1 MGLGIF
7 NIISIGL
14 SIASA
19 AYQQKLAREAERR
32 RQAALDKARGQKFN
46 ITSEAAPLPVI
57 YGKQIAGGTKTGHKV
72 KNNYTASGSTD
83 YDTAFEK
90 AFSNTTQPG
99 SKKEFLAVQ
108 TALCHGGIEGVQ
120 HIKVNGIDYRG
131 ATSDMKNNKSTYR
144 HRFHTH
150 NSGGGDSASVSMGF
164 PITNTF
170 TDTAWVASFF
180 KLNRETPQY
189 SGSPEVEYILKGRK
203 IRKINSSNFTL
214 NTSYEYS
221 NNPAYCLLDY
231 LLNSD
236 FGRGLSSSDIDLESF
251 YNSSVICDTI
261 KLSNATLGGSVNGAK
276 PIFSF
281 STNDAFPGVND
292 FSTGNFSTADA
303 SDADYLYFAEDIS
316 QLYSLAVASNGTPT
330 YTTISTPNS
339 EIIRLYECNITL
351 DTTETLRDNIERIL
365 ATMGIASLT
374 WTPEGKYK
382 LSLEY
387 PADEAGV
394 VSLVNSNHSFT
405 EDDIIRNEA
414 TVVWP
419 TAQERFTQVTV
430 QFPNEAENFDMDSV
444 TWPPTSSLSTTPYAI
459 FLAEDNN
466 NPLTKSFSPEGIT
479 NKYNAQ
485 AYAEQQVR
493 KSRGIFTVDLTLSRK
508 ALTVEPGDII
518 HIKSDNL
525 GLIQNKGTVNETGY
539 NFKVES
545 VAINDDFSVKV
556 KCYHFHSGFLAW
568 NVLDDT
574 AYSILPEI
582 DFSVAAP
589 VGLTFTASG
598 NQLYGTSAGKLTW
611 TASDDISAKD
621 YVIEAKLS
629 TENDDQYQQIGS
641 TVNTTFDIL
650 GMKTATYIFSVR
662 ARNINNRLSDR
673 VTLQQSLQLI
683 TNGSVEI
690 IYANTAN
697 ASTNTQSYTFSTQ
710 EFVAYYSH
718 TGSQPTLPIR
728 TGITFT
734 RFVGADGTSGNSTF
748 PIYADSASGTNQ
760 SFSAVG
766 KTHVNFY
773 SSASSPSLPVS
784 GLTFVPLG
792 TAGTR
797 GPGWWRYVDSTNA
810 SAYYTTG
817 ASLQQQTRINA
828 AFTSAT
834 SLTVTESDRFI
845 IKCTDI
851 AIAYIYN
858 GATWIA
864 QADFI
869 DGDLMVTGTVTSDKL
884 DVTNL
889 STVTANMG
897 TLTAGKLESPDG
909 KFKIDLT
916 NKEILITV

>member
-1 MGLGIF
+1 MGIGIG
-7 NIISIGL
+7 NIISFGL
-14 SIASA
+14 SLASA

-57 YGKQIAGGTKTGHKV
+57 YGKQLAAGTKTGHKV
-72 KNNYTASGSTD
+72 KNNYTASNPVD
-83 YDTAFEK
+83 YDTAFEQ
-90 AFSNTTQPG
+90 AFTNVNHSG
-99 SKKEFLAVQ
+99 SKKEFLGVQ

-120 HIKVNGIDYRG
+120 HVLVDGIDYRG
-131 ATSDMKNNKSTYR
+131 VTSDMKNNKSTYN
-144 HRFHTH
+144 HRFHVH
-150 NSGGGDSASVSMGF
+150 NSGGGDNASANMGF
-164 PITNTF
+164 LNTNTF
-170 TDTAWVASFF
+170 TDIAWVASFF
-180 KLNRETPQY
+180 RLNRETPQY
-189 SGSPEVEYILKGRK
+189 NGSPNVEYILKGRK
-203 IRKINSSNFTL
+203 IRKINSSNYTL
-214 NTSYEYS
+214 NSNYEFS
-221 NNPAYCLLDY
+221 SNPAYCLLDY
-231 LLNSD
+231 LLNST
-236 FGRGLSSSDIDLESF
+236 FGRGLSTSDVDLESF
-251 YNSSVICDTI
+251 YNSAVICDTI

-281 STNDAFPGVND
+281 TNNDAFPGVND
-292 FSTGNFSTADA
+292 FSAGNFSTTDA
-303 SDADYLYFAEDIS
+303 SSADYLYFAEDIS
-316 QLYSLAVASNGTPT
+316 QLYSLAVSSNGTPT

-351 DTTETLRDNIERIL
+351 DTEETIRDNIERIL
-365 ATMGIASLT
+365 ATMGMASLV

-387 PADEAGV
+387 PLNEAGV
-394 VSLVNSNHSFT
+394 YSLVNSNHTFT
-405 EDDIIRNEA
+405 EDDIIREE
-414 TVVWP
+414 TSIVWP

-444 TWPPTSSLSTTPYAI
+444 TWPPTSTIANTPYAI

-466 NPLTKSFSPEGIT
+466 NPLTKSFSPDGVT

-493 KSRGIFTVDLTLSRK
+493 KSRGIFTVDITLSKK
-508 ALTVEPGDII
+508 AMTVEPGDII

-525 GLIQNKGTVNETGY
+525 GLIQNKGQATETGY

-545 VAINDDFSVKV
+545 IRVNDNFSVKV
-556 KCYHFHSGFLAW
+556 KCYHFQSGFLAW
-568 NVLDDT
+568 NVQDDT
-574 AYSILPEI
+574 AYSIIPEI

-589 VGLTFTASG
+589 TSLTFAASG

-621 YVIEAKLS
+621 YVVEAKLS
-629 TENDDQYQQIGS
+629 TENDNQYQQIGS

-650 GMKTATYIFSVR
+650 GMKTATYVFSVR

-683 TNGSVEI
+683 TNGTVEV
-690 IYANTAN
+690 IYADTAN
-697 ASTNTQSYTFSTQ
+697 ATSNTQSYTFSTQ

-718 TGSQPTLPIR
+718 TGDQPTLPIR

-748 PIYADSASGTNQ
+748 PIYATSTAGANQ

-766 KTHVNFY
+766 KSHVNFY
-773 SSASSPSLPVS
+773 SAAASPSLPVS
-784 GLTFVPLG
+784 GLTFTPLG
-792 TAGTR
+792 TAGSR
-797 GPGWWRYVDSTNA
+797 GPGWWRYVDTTNA
-810 SAYYTTG
+810 ASYYNTG
-817 ASLQQQTRINA
+817 ATLQQQTRLNA
-828 AFTSAT
+828 AFSTAT

-858 GATWIA
+858 GSAWVV
-864 QADFI
+864 QADFL

-884 DVTNL
+884 NVTSL
-889 STVTANMG
+889 SAVTADMG
-897 TLTAGKLESPDG
+897 TLTAGKLESTDG